1 MAVEHF
7 RVVRSLALEGTDLTG
22 FTGELIVRIT
32 NGYPVHWNITGTW
45 DYEDPAI
52 DPEVFSAEAT
62 AFPMTEVT
70 EVRIPIDEARLAS
83 PAILIIEAAM
93 TSEGPVQ
100 FTGAERVRLQVA
112 YDGTYQ
118 VSVQ

>member
-1 MAVEHF
+1 
-7 RVVRSLALEGTDLTG
+7 
-22 FTGELIVRIT
+22 
-32 NGYPVHWNITGTW
+32 
-45 DYEDPAI
+45 
-52 DPEVFSAEAT
+52 
-62 AFPMTEVT
+62 MTEVT